1 VVAHAAGPYRWV
13 VSRPEPTHGGTV
25 VLIAH
30 GSRNPRTAEDHA
42 ALCRRIA
49 DAAGVPVEPAFLEL
63 SQPSIPDAVDAAV
76 AAGASAVRLV
86 PFFLH
91 VGNHVLSD
99 LPELAAAAQQRHPGT
114 PVMLEE
120 HVGADPGLVDL
131 LVARVRG

>member
-1 VVAHAAGPYRWV
+1 
-13 VSRPEPTHGGTV
+13 

-49 DAAGVPVEPAFLEL
+49 DTAGIPVEPAFLEL
-63 SQPSIPDAVDAAV
+63 SEPSIPDAVDAAI
-76 AAGASAVRLV
+76 AAGATSVRLV

-91 VGNHVLSD
+91 VGNHVLRD
-99 LPELAAAAQQRHPGT
+99 LPELADTAQRRHPDAS
-114 PVMLEE
+114 VVLEE
-120 HVGADPGLVDL
+120 HVGADPALIDL